1 MDKFLERLVKFLK
14 LDKTDRDPAETSD
27 GGAERASDDGGKRP
41 VNKLIVFLIIASIA
55 ALAFPHFFQSGGSGD
70 SGSEDPQTPTQ
81 YSEVE
86 EYVRKT
92 ERDLKEILER
102 IQGAGEV
109 SVRIYVENDGEKALA
124 KDSRT
129 TSRNSS
135 SDGGGAETQNESETE
150 ESVVMSGQ
158 GSSQEPIV
166 LSQTAP
172 TPTGILV
179 VAEGAADENVKYEI
193 YEAVRALYG
202 IPSNRIKITH

>member
-14 LDKTDRDPAETSD
+14 LDKTDRDSTETSD
-27 GGAERASDDGGKRP
+27 GGAERKNEDVGKRP

-55 ALAFPHFFQSGGSGD
+55 VLAFPHFFQGGGQGD
-70 SGSEDPQTPTQ
+70 AGDEEAQPQVQ
-81 YSEVE
+81 YTEVE

-92 ERDLKEILER
+92 EQSLKEILEQ

-129 TSRNSS
+129 SSRSSS
-135 SDGGGAETQNESETE
+135 SDGGGAETQTESETE

>member
-1 MDKFLERLVKFLK
+1 MDKFLEKLVKFLK
-14 LDKTDRDPAETSD
+14 LDKADRALDETSD

-41 VNKLIVFLIIASIA
+41 VNKLIVFLIVVSIA
-55 ALAFPHFFQSGGSGD
+55 ALAFPHFFQNANQGD
-70 SGSEDPQTPTQ
+70 AGDEESQTQVQ
-81 YSEVE
+81 YTEVE

-92 ERDLKEILER
+92 EQSLKEILEQ
-102 IQGAGEV
+102 IHGAGEV

-129 TSRNSS
+129 SSRSSS
-135 SDGGGAETQNESETE
+135 SDDGGAATQTESETE

-158 GSSQEPIV
+158 GSSQAPIV
-166 LSQTAP
+166 LSQSAP